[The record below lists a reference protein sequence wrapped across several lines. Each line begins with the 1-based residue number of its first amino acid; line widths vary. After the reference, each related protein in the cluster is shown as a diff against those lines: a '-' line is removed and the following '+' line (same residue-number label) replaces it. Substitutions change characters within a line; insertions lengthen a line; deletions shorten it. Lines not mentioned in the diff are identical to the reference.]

1 MRHSNGLSLV
11 QGQTITSFTNA
22 EEAAGNFYN
31 VVPFLLETKL
41 RMLGAHFVSGP
52 NFKPNVQ
59 VKVFLQIEKIKYTS
73 LTYTKVCRFANKSDC
88 PLFFVLSLYQTYFF
102 TTYKQFMTFS
112 QNAMFI

>member
-59 VKVFLQIEKIKYTS
+59 VKVFLQIEKIKLRIRNFADLQINKIVHYFS
-73 LTYTKVCRFANKSDC
+73 SYPFIRLTFLQRTNNS
-88 PLFFVLSLYQTYFF
+88 
-102 TTYKQFMTFS
+102 
-112 QNAMFI
+112 